1 MSKRKRYSEL
11 SKRQVFRRLE
21 IQSKADLNLHDSSSE
36 FENDLQVSDD
46 TCYITQGQSEK
57 KNYPR
62 SRIDNEVEGIPDF
75 IENMVDIQN
84 IQLVHEDPIT
94 QDILSNGT
102 CYETDSEEEDDDS
115 QFLENDVFNF
125 VKELRSFAI
134 DCQIKHIHL
143 NRLLQL
149 LTKAGMKNLP
159 TDVRTLLK
167 TPRTSNAEISC
178 CAPGEYLHY
187 GLKKAIQDQLYGL
200 TYINKCDISN
210 YSCPSSYLNIYKVD
224 NLSPLQL
231 WPAQC
236 ISHKGFLITHED
248 VTYTMPLLQE

>member
-1 MSKRKRYSEL
+1 MPKCKRYSEL
-11 SKRQVFRRLE
+11 SKRQVFRRFE

-75 IENMVDIQN
+75 IENMIDIQN

-94 QDILSNGT
+94 RDILSNST

-115 QFLENDVFNF
+115 QFLEDDVFNF

-167 TPRTSNAEISC
+167 TPRTSNAEIS
-178 CAPGEYLHY
+178 
-187 GLKKAIQDQLYGL
+187 
-200 TYINKCDISN
+200 
-210 YSCPSSYLNIYKVD
+210 YSSVY
-224 NLSPLQL
+224 Q
-231 WPAQC
+231 
-236 ISHKGFLITHED
+236 
-248 VTYTMPLLQE
+248 